1 MGRRE
6 GGHGPSMKKLG
17 EDLGGPV
24 NENRMEG
31 KRWDEP

>member
-6 GGHGPSMKKLG
+6 GGHGPSMKKL